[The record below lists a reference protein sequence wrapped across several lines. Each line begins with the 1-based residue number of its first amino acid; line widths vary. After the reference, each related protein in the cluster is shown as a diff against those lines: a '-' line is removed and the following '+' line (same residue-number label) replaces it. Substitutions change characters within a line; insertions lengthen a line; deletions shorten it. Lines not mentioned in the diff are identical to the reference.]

1 LGPYRGFHG
10 TALAHKGGRLLF
22 YTVGGHVSSTSS
34 NLAILNDLCVGGG
47 VERVLTQ
54 LVEEVFA
61 ADQPTVFLY
70 QSAPFE
76 ALPGATVVS
85 LELPVPPYSSI
96 VAEAAVIGR
105 AWWALRDAKRRSEI
119 AVCISHKEGPNFAN
133 VLSGRT
139 KTLVT
144 VHEAKSSG
152 LKYRGF
158 KRWLTRNVI
167 RILYNRADRVVT
179 VSQGIAED
187 LVQNFGVNPKR
198 IRVITN
204 PCDVAGIK
212 ALALAPLPPE
222 LVRDPARPTLITV
235 GRLEAQKG
243 QWHLIRAFSRVREKL
258 PSARLVIVGTGETLP
273 YLERLVSGL
282 KLEEAVIFTGFIKN
296 PYALLAS
303 ADVFVSSSL
312 WEGFPLVL
320 AEAMACRLPVIAA
333 DCPTGARE
341 ILAPRST
348 QACGSAREPEWAE
361 YGVLTPPMNGE
372 YYGAQEP
379 LDAAEET
386 LATVCLKM
394 LSDPGTH
401 QHYVEQG
408 RQRVEDFSMTN
419 YAAQWRTLVS
429 EVRAS

>member
-1 LGPYRGFHG
+1 M
-10 TALAHKGGRLLF
+10 AAGGCFF
-22 YTVGGHVSSTSS
+22 YTVGGPVSSTSS

-54 LVEEVFA
+54 LVDEVFA
-61 ADQPTVFLY
+61 AEHPTVFLY
-70 QSAPFE
+70 QRAPSE
-76 ALPGATVVS
+76 ALPGATIVP
-85 LELPVPPYSSI
+85 LGLPVPPYSSI

-105 AWWALRDAKRRSEI
+105 TTWALRDAKRRGKI

-133 VLSGRT
+133 VLSGGT

-152 LKYRGF
+152 LKYHGF

-179 VSQGIAED
+179 VSQGIADD
-187 LVQNFGVNPKR
+187 LVQNFGVNPKH

-212 ALALAPLPPE
+212 ALALAPPPPD
-222 LVRDPARPTLITV
+222 LIRDPTRPTLITV

-258 PSARLVIVGTGETLP
+258 PSARLVIVGTGDTLP
-273 YLERLVSGL
+273 YLQRLVSDL
-282 KLEEAVIFTGFIKN
+282 KLDEAVSFTGFMKN
-296 PYALLAS
+296 PYAVLAS
-303 ADVFVSSSL
+303 ADVFVLSSL

-320 AEAMACRLPVIAA
+320 AEAMACRLPVIAT

-372 YYGAQEP
+372 YYGAEAP
-379 LDAAEET
+379 LDKAEES
-386 LATVCLKM
+386 LATACLELLVNPAM
-394 LSDPGTH
+394 H
-401 QHYVEQG
+401 RHYVEQG
-408 RQRVEDFSMTN
+408 QQRVEDFSMTN
-419 YAAQWRTLVS
+419 YAAQWRSLVA
-429 EVRAS
+429 EVRAK